1 MSDLL
6 KVRIGGSDYLCKWKP
21 SNEVEIGGRR
31 YKTVKI
37 GSQIWM
43 AENLD
48 YKFAGC
54 GIGGST
60 GPQSTPHA
68 WYYDNDEATYGVS
81 GYKCGLLYNIAAVNY
96 IEENKS
102 FLLPDGWHIPS
113 EAECNTL
120 INNVGGSAIG
130 SPKLRSVSAP
140 YAPSWNG
147 TDDYGFSSSPTGGL
161 YNNGIFN
168 DITIWANYW
177 TTNTNRTLDMSMN
190 KPIGISPMHTDSPIA
205 IRLVKTLT

>member
-1 MSDLL
+1 MILTHGANSID
-6 KVRIGGSDYLCKWKP
+6 RGGG
-21 SNEVEIGGRR
+21 NTVNIGGRD
-31 YKTVKI
+31 YPTTKI
-37 GSQIWM
+37 GNQIWL

-48 YKFAGC
+48 YKFVGC

-60 GPQSTPHA
+60 GHQSTPHA

-113 EAECNTL
+113 EAEWNTL

-130 SPKLRSVSAP
+130 SPKLRAVSVP
-140 YAPSWNG
+140 YASSWNG
-147 TDDYGFSSSPTGGL
+147 TDDYGFSSSPTGSL
-161 YNNGIFN
+161 YNNGTFN
-168 DITIWANYW
+168 DITTWANYW
-177 TTNTNRTLDMSMN
+177 TANTRRGLDMSMN
-190 KPIGISPMHTDSPIA
+190 KPIGFYSLSTDSPVS
-205 IRLVKTLT
+205 IRLVKDA